1 MTVFDE
7 RPASSP
13 ARRRLPLL
21 GLPVLAVLVWIVA
34 AHSPHG
40 FRQALDEFRGDAPA
54 DPGPNRAMADAL
66 LLRRDLLL
74 HPGRQFSLVQSR
86 RLVGIAAG
94 PINDQSQSEAL
105 DVLSLAQRAHALS
118 PPQVR
123 DAEGA
128 ALQALRGTPGPMVRL
143 ESARLLGHLGNPAD
157 APALSTLQEDPDP
170 KVREAAGEALVWIA
184 AHPH

>member
-13 ARRRLPLL
+13 VRRWLPLL
-21 GLPVLAVLVWIVA
+21 GLTVLAVLVWAVA

-40 FRQALDEFRGDAPA
+40 LRRALGEFRGDSPA

-66 LLRRDLLL
+66 LLRRDLMM
-74 HPGRQFSLVQSR
+74 HPGRKFSPDQSR

-118 PPQVR
+118 PSQEHE
-123 DAEGA
+123 AKEA
-128 ALQALRGTPGPMVRL
+128 ALQALRGSPGPMVRL
-143 ESARLLGHLGNPAD
+143 ESARLLGHLGHPAD
-157 APALSTLQEDPDP
+157 APALSALQADPDP

-184 AHPH
+184 AHPR